1 MSWDL
6 PHPHVVAIPVAPAD
20 IDEYRHVNNAVYV
33 VWLDRAAWSHSTALG
48 IPTELCLQL
57 DRGMAVVRTVVTYL
71 RPALE
76 GDTVD
81 VATWIVPSD
90 SRLRVQRRFQLR
102 RQGTG
107 ETLVRAQVDYAC
119 IELSTGKPTR
129 WPPEFRERYVD
140 LPDVAAA
147 AAALPAL

>member
-6 PHPHVVAIPVAPAD
+6 PHPHVVTIPVVPAD

-76 GDTVD
+76 GDTVE
-81 VATWIVPSD
+81 VATWIVPSE

-107 ETLVRAQVDYAC
+107 ETLVRAQMDYAC

-129 WPPEFRERYVD
+129 WPAEFRERYVD

-147 AAALPAL
+147 AAALHAL